1 MLLFSIILMIPE
13 HTFPECVCEIVS
25 YLQDLIK
32 ADRKLYKVNRDIRFT
47 HFMQKRY
54 MLAYCLRNFGMYSL
68 NLYAVCEVRDITLKN
83 VRNVVKKKL
92 CSE

>member
-1 MLLFSIILMIPE
+1 
-13 HTFPECVCEIVS
+13 
-25 YLQDLIK
+25 
-32 ADRKLYKVNRDIRFT
+32 
-47 HFMQKRY
+47 MQKRY